1 MPHEREEMVARSDR
15 VDPDTGFDR
24 PWLVSSHLA
33 VVAPLAHT
41 LNPLPVTTL
50 RVFFESSRKRAIRSE
65 PALSPWGACELGY
78 GERGLTSL
86 AFESDHQP
94 KDIAPERWHPLFR
107 GEIKELSLQCRGSTF
122 EHAVW
127 RALLQIPRGQTTSY
141 AAIAKAILRP
151 GAARA
156 VGQAVGR
163 NDLAWIVPCHRVLPV
178 GGGIGGFRWGS
189 ELKRCLLKDEGS
201 LLTDV

>member
-1 MPHEREEMVARSDR
+1 MARFDC

-33 VVAPLAHT
+33 VVAPLART

-50 RVFFESSRKRAIRSE
+50 QVFFEGPGKRTIRSE
-65 PALSPWGACELGY
+65 SALSPWGACELGY
-78 GERGLTSL
+78 GERGLMSL
-86 AFESDHQP
+86 AFASDHQP
-94 KDIAPERWHPLFR
+94 KEIAPERWHPLFR
-107 GEIKELSLQCRGSTF
+107 GEIKELSLQCSGSAF

-127 RALLQIPRGQTTSY
+127 WALLQIPRGQTTSY
-141 AAIAKAILRP
+141 AAIANAILRP

-163 NDLAWIVPCHRVLPV
+163 NALAWVVPCHRVLPV

-189 ELKRCLLKDEGS
+189 ELKQTLLKVEGS
-201 LLTDV
+201 LLTDI

>member
-1 MPHEREEMVARSDR
+1 VAHFNR
-15 VDPDTGFDR
+15 VDPDAGFDR
-24 PWLVSSHLA
+24 PWLVSRHLA
-33 VVAPLAHT
+33 VVAPLARA
-41 LNPLPVTTL
+41 LNRLPATTL
-50 RVFFESSRKRAIRSE
+50 RVFFESPGKRAIRSE

-78 GERGLTSL
+78 GELGLASL

-94 KDIAPERWHPLFR
+94 KDIAPECWHPLFR
-107 GEIKELSLQCRGSTF
+107 GEIKELSLQCSGSIF
-122 EHAVW
+122 EQAVW

-141 AAIAKAILRP
+141 AAIANAILRP

-163 NDLAWIVPCHRVLPV
+163 NALAWVIPCHRVLPV

-189 ELKRCLLKDEGS
+189 ELKQALLQAEGS

>member
-1 MPHEREEMVARSDR
+1 MARFDR
-15 VDPDTGFDR
+15 FDPDTGFDR

-41 LNPLPVTTL
+41 LNPSLVTTL
-50 RVFFESSRKRAIRSE
+50 RVFFENPGKRAIRSE
-65 PALSPWGACELGY
+65 SALSPWGVCELGY
-78 GERGLTSL
+78 GELGLASL
-86 AFESDHQP
+86 TFETDHQP
-94 KDIAPERWHPLFR
+94 QDIAPERWHPLFR
-107 GEIKELSLQCRGSTF
+107 GEIKELSLQCSGSAF
-122 EHAVW
+122 EQVVW
-127 RALLQIPRGQTTSY
+127 RALLQIPRGQATSY
-141 AAIAKAILRP
+141 AAIASAISRP

-163 NDLAWIVPCHRVLPV
+163 NALAWVIPCHRVLPA

-189 ELKRCLLKDEGS
+189 ELKQVLLKAEGS